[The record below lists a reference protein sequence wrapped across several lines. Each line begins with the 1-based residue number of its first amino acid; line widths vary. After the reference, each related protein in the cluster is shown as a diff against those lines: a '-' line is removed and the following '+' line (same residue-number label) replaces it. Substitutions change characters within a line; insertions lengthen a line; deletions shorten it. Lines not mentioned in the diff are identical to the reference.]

1 MSVLI
6 APSILSANFLN
17 LAKDIEM
24 INESQAD
31 LIHIDVMD
39 GQFVP
44 NITFGFSIIRQI
56 KSIAK
61 KPLDVHLMIHNPE
74 RYLATFKD
82 AGADWLSVHLE
93 TCPHLHQ
100 TIEHIK
106 KLDLVA
112 GVVIN
117 PHTPVSNL
125 SEIVSLCDFVL
136 IMSVNPG
143 FGGQNFIGQTYRR
156 LNELRALKEERN
168 PSLLIEVDGG
178 VNFDN
183 AQKLI
188 EEGAN
193 ILVAGS
199 TVFNDPQPSL
209 AIKKLKQYGYNCIAK

>member
-74 RYLATFKD
+74 RYLETFKD

-168 PSLLIEVDGG
+168 PHLLIEVDGG

-193 ILVAGS
+193 ILVAGN

-209 AIKKLKQYGYNCIAK
+209 AIKKLKQYG